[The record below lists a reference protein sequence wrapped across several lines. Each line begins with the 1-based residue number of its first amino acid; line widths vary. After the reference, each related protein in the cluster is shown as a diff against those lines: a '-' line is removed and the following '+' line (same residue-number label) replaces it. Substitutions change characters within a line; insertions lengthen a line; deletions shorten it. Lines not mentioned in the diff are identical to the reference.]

1 MPNAHLLVH
10 YWWVVLV
17 AIAALLI
24 MFAGSRLA
32 RRRSRLNRAQY
43 QKRWLTIQ
51 NMCHK
56 GETWPLAVIDAD
68 TLLDD
73 ALKALRYKG
82 STMGA
87 RLVAAQRDLS
97 DNDGVWFAHKLRNKL
112 VHEEIPRLYKRE
124 VQKALRG
131 FLQALKDL
139 GAIA

>member
-1 MPNAHLLVH
+1 
-10 YWWVVLV
+10 
-17 AIAALLI
+17 
-24 MFAGSRLA
+24 
-32 RRRSRLNRAQY
+32 
-43 QKRWLTIQ
+43 
-51 NMCHK
+51 MCHK
-56 GETWPLAVIDAD
+56 GETWPLAIIDAD